1 MNSILNNPNNAC
13 ELLEMTSGILLL
25 LDEDGVCI
33 DIKSTNQK
41 KWYLQENLFRGK
53 NLLELMP
60 PATLREFYPNFEN
73 ALYNKVTSS
82 QTYEM
87 WMEGQNFF
95 ISCTMQHYKGM
106 VLCECWDT
114 TKSSLEQKQLIKKNE
129 VMTEI
134 LYISLIGTWMY
145 NSELNV
151 LRYTG
156 HGGVMEHNGVI
167 DLDLMTYSSY
177 VVPEDRKDF
186 NEWVLKNRNGKI
198 GDTMKF
204 RIRFNNKIYYMKA
217 RALNY
222 ERLDN
227 GGFVIEGY
235 AHNVTEIQK
244 SRNDVNMLTL
254 AIDNAMEYIT
264 AVDLN
269 GNMIF
274 ANNMFRKSMNL
285 GMQEDITKMK
295 LWDLYITVDTPEAW
309 QRIVQTTKEGNL
321 EKGWIMLSPLK
332 LHPEV
337 LALDMNAFL
346 VTDDA
351 GMESIWFIGRDIT
364 DTVEAA
370 KKLKKEKERAEQ
382 SERLKSVF
390 LANMSHEIRTPLNA
404 IVGFSRI
411 ISEVDD
417 AENKAEICRI
427 IEDNN
432 EQLLHL
438 INDLLDLSK
447 IEANMVNYNIQP
459 ISMNELCQEIYRS
472 FELRFQEGILF
483 VNEAIG
489 EDHFALADKSRVIQ
503 VFSNLIEN
511 ALKFTKHGSIRIG
524 YEVKG
529 NLIEAY
535 TTDTGIGIAEDKIG
549 SIFDRFVKA
558 NEHVQGTGL
567 GLSICKTL
575 VEKMGGSIHAES
587 KAGKGTT
594 FRFTLP
600 LAENVQ

>member
-41 KWYLQENLFRGK
+41 KWYLQEDLFRGK

>member
-41 KWYLQENLFRGK
+41 KWYLQEDLFRGK

-95 ISCTMQHYKGM
+95 FSCTMQHYKGM

-295 LWDLYITVDTPEAW
+295 LWDLFITVDTPEAW
-309 QRIVQTTKEGNL
+309 QRIVKTTKEGNL

-575 VEKMGGSIHAES
+575 VEKMGGSIHVES